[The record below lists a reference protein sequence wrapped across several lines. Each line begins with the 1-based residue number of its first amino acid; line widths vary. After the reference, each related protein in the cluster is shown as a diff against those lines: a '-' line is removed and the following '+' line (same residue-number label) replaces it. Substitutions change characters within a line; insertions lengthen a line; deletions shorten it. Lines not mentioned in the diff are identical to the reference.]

1 MKLRSDFV
9 TNSSSSSFII
19 AKHKDCTRD
28 EVKDMLNT
36 CRKDILFLLHDYE
49 GEVDCDYMSTIKEY
63 YDNEEFDKAVDL
75 AIECL
80 TSDLMNT
87 DLGSMTL
94 DNWTVSSEYASNE
107 DAILFAGALYEF
119 GWNMS
124 TDHLRVMRGE

>member
-1 MKLRSDFV
+1 MKIRTDYV

-36 CRKDILFLLHDYE
+36 CRKDILFLLQDYE

-80 TSDLMNT
+80 TNDLMNT
-87 DLGSMTL
+87 DWGNMTL

-107 DAILFAGALYEF
+107 DAILFACALYEF
-119 GWNMS
+119 GYKMD
-124 TDHLRVMRGE
+124 TDHLRLMRGE

>member
-28 EVKDMLNT
+28 EVEAMLNA
-36 CRKDILFLLHDYE
+36 CRKDILFLLHDYD

-87 DLGSMTL
+87 DCGGMTL